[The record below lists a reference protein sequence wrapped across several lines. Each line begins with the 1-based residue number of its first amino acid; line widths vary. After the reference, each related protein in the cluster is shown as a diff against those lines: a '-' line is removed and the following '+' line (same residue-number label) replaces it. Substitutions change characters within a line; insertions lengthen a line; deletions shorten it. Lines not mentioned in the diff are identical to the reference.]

1 MVSFIFVLTKIVLG
15 YNITVLY
22 NDVIFRGIEM
32 VDSKQNTL
40 GLIHKAAIN
49 EFSEKG
55 FNSASL
61 RNIVKNAGVT
71 TGAFYGYYNSK
82 EELFESLVGNAYS
95 YVLNNYRET
104 LNTFKEIPEE
114 MQPESM
120 GKMSTDYMMSVL
132 LYAYEHLDEFK
143 LLLCCAEGTRFEF
156 MIDEMVEIE
165 TQATHDYMQVLERL
179 GHPSPKIDERLE
191 HILITGM
198 FNAFFEL
205 IIHKMPLEQAKKYL
219 TELCDFYTAGW
230 SKIMEQ

>member
-1 MVSFIFVLTKIVLG
+1 MI
-15 YNITVLY
+15 
-22 NDVIFRGIEM
+22 
-32 VDSKQNTL
+32 DSKQNTL
-40 GLIHKAAIN
+40 DSIRKSAIC

-55 FNSASL
+55 FNLASL

-71 TGAFYGYYNSK
+71 TGAFYGYFKSK
-82 EELFESLVGNAYS
+82 EELFESLVSDSYN

-104 LNTFKEIPEE
+104 LNSFQSIPEE
-114 MQPESM
+114 LQPDSM
-120 GKMSTDYMMSVL
+120 GEMSTQYMMSVL

-143 LLLCCAEGTRFEF
+143 LLLCCSKGTRFEF

-165 TQATHDYMQVLERL
+165 TKATHDYMEVLERL

-198 FNAFFEL
+198 FSAFFEL
-205 IIHKMPLEQAKKYL
+205 IIHKMPLENAKKYL

-230 SKIMEQ
+230 IKIMEQ